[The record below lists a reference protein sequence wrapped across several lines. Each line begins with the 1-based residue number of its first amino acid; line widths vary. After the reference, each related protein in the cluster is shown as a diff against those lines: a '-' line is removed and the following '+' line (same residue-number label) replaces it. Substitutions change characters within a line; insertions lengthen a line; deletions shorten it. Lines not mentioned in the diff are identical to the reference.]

1 MNKTVLSICSTCR
14 DGDEENLKKRGGQRL
29 LENIVAYFNYKKL
42 PFLKLREVRCMSQC
56 KRSCVISFTSNNC
69 FTYVFGDINPKDP
82 QYVKSLFDLV
92 ILYGKAEEGFL
103 RRRDRPE
110 LFKSN
115 ILGRL
120 PAISSR
126 SPIIKKFKFF
136 LINHKC

>member
-1 MNKTVLSICSTCR
+1 MNETVLSICSTCR
-14 DGDEENLKKRGGQRL
+14 DGDENLKKSGGQLL
-29 LENIVAYFNYKKL
+29 LENIIAYFNYKKL

-82 QYVKSLFDLV
+82 KYIRSFFDLL
-92 ILYGKAEEGFL
+92 ISYGKAEEGFL

-120 PAISSR
+120 PAIESKSS
-126 SPIIKKFKFF
+126 IISK
-136 LINHKC
+136 I

>member
-1 MNKTVLSICSTCR
+1 MNETVLSICSTCR

-56 KRSCVISFTSNNC
+56 KRSCVISITSNNC

-126 SPIIKKFKFF
+126 SPIINK
-136 LINHKC
+136 L

>member
-1 MNKTVLSICSTCR
+1 MNETVLSICSTCR
-14 DGDEENLKKRGGQRL
+14 DGDENLKKSGGQRL
-29 LENIVAYFNYKKL
+29 LENIIAYFNYKKL

-69 FTYVFGDINPKDP
+69 FTYVFGDIDPKDP
-82 QYVKSLFDLV
+82 QYIRSLFDLL
-92 ILYGKAEEGFL
+92 ISYGKAEEGFL

-126 SPIIKKFKFF
+126 SPIINK
-136 LINHKC
+136 L

>member
-115 ILGRL
+115 ILCRL

-126 SPIIKKFKFF
+126 SPIIKK
-136 LINHKC
+136 L

>member
-1 MNKTVLSICSTCR
+1 MNETVLSICSTCR
-14 DGDEENLKKRGGQRL
+14 DGDENLKKSGGQLL
-29 LENIVAYFNYKKL
+29 LENIIAYFKYKKL

-69 FTYVFGDINPKDP
+69 FTYVFGDIDPKDS
-82 QYVKSLFDLV
+82 QYIRSLFDLL
-92 ILYGKAEEGFL
+92 ISYGKAEEGFL

-120 PAISSR
+120 PAIESKSS
-126 SPIIKKFKFF
+126 IISK
-136 LINHKC
+136 I

>member
-1 MNKTVLSICSTCR
+1 MNETVLSICSTCR
-14 DGDEENLKKRGGQRL
+14 DGDEENLQKRGGQRL

-126 SPIIKKFKFF
+126 SPIINK
-136 LINHKC
+136 L

>member
-1 MNKTVLSICSTCR
+1 M
-14 DGDEENLKKRGGQRL
+14 

-56 KRSCVISFTSNNC
+56 KRSCVISITSNNC

-103 RRRDRPE
+103 RRKDRPE

-126 SPIIKKFKFF
+126 SPIINK
-136 LINHKC
+136 L

>member
-1 MNKTVLSICSTCR
+1 MNETVLSISSTCR
-14 DGDEENLKKRGGQRL
+14 DGDENLKKSGGQLL
-29 LENIVAYFNYKKL
+29 LENIIAYFKYKKL

-69 FTYVFGDINPKDP
+69 FTYVFGDIDPKDP
-82 QYVKSLFDLV
+82 QYIRSLFDLL
-92 ILYGKAEEGFL
+92 ISYGKAEEGFL

-120 PAISSR
+120 PAIESKSS
-126 SPIIKKFKFF
+126 IISK
-136 LINHKC
+136 I

>member
-1 MNKTVLSICSTCR
+1 MNETVLSICSTCR
-14 DGDEENLKKRGGQRL
+14 DGDEENLQKRGGQRL

-56 KRSCVISFTSNNC
+56 KRSCVISITSNNC

-126 SPIIKKFKFF
+126 SPIINK
-136 LINHKC
+136 L

>member
-1 MNKTVLSICSTCR
+1 MIVNKTLLSICSNCR
-14 DGDEENLKKRGGQRL
+14 DENEENLKKRGGQRL
-29 LENIVAYFNYKKL
+29 LENIVAYSNYKKL

-69 FTYVFGDINPKDP
+69 FTYLFGDINPKDP

-126 SPIIKKFKFF
+126 SPIINK
-136 LINHKC
+136 L

>member
-1 MNKTVLSICSTCR
+1 M
-14 DGDEENLKKRGGQRL
+14 
-29 LENIVAYFNYKKL
+29 LENIVAYFNSKKL

-126 SPIIKKFKFF
+126 SPIINK
-136 LINHKC
+136 L

>member
-1 MNKTVLSICSTCR
+1 MNETVLSICSTCR
-14 DGDEENLKKRGGQRL
+14 DGDENLKKSGGQLL
-29 LENIVAYFNYKKL
+29 LENIIAYFNYKKL

-126 SPIIKKFKFF
+126 SPIINK
-136 LINHKC
+136 L

>member
-14 DGDEENLKKRGGQRL
+14 DGDENLKKSGGQLL
-29 LENIVAYFNYKKL
+29 LENIIAYFKYKKL

-69 FTYVFGDINPKDP
+69 FTYVFGDIDPKDP
-82 QYVKSLFDLV
+82 QYIRSLFDML
-92 ILYGKAEEGFL
+92 ISYGKAEEGFL

-120 PAISSR
+120 PAIESKSS
-126 SPIIKKFKFF
+126 IISK
-136 LINHKC
+136 I

>member
-120 PAISSR
+120 PAISSI
-126 SPIIKKFKFF
+126 SPIINK
-136 LINHKC
+136 L

>member
-1 MNKTVLSICSTCR
+1 MNETVLSICSTCR
-14 DGDEENLKKRGGQRL
+14 DGDENLKKSGGQLL
-29 LENIVAYFNYKKL
+29 LENIIAYFKYKKL

-69 FTYVFGDINPKDP
+69 FTYVFGDIDPKDP
-82 QYVKSLFDLV
+82 QYIRSLFDML
-92 ILYGKAEEGFL
+92 ISYGKAEEGFL

-120 PAISSR
+120 PAIESKSS
-126 SPIIKKFKFF
+126 IISK
-136 LINHKC
+136 I

>member
-1 MNKTVLSICSTCR
+1 MNETVLSICSTCR
-14 DGDEENLKKRGGQRL
+14 DGDENLKKSGGQLL
-29 LENIVAYFNYKKL
+29 LENIIAYFNYKKL

-69 FTYVFGDINPKDP
+69 FTYVFGDIDPKDP
-82 QYVKSLFDLV
+82 QYIRSLFDML
-92 ILYGKAEEGFL
+92 ISYGKAEEGFL

-120 PAISSR
+120 PAIESR
-126 SPIIKKFKFF
+126 SSIISK
-136 LINHKC
+136 I

>member
-1 MNKTVLSICSTCR
+1 MNETVLSICSTCR
-14 DGDEENLKKRGGQRL
+14 DGDEENLKKRGGERL
-29 LENIVAYFNYKKL
+29 LENIVAYFNCKKL

-126 SPIIKKFKFF
+126 SPITNK
-136 LINHKC
+136 L

>member
-1 MNKTVLSICSTCR
+1 MNETVLSICSTCR
-14 DGDEENLKKRGGQRL
+14 DGDENLKKSGGQLL
-29 LENIVAYFNYKKL
+29 LENIIAYFKYKKL

-69 FTYVFGDINPKDP
+69 FTYVFGDIDPKDP
-82 QYVKSLFDLV
+82 QYIRSLFDLL
-92 ILYGKAEEGFL
+92 ISYGKAEEGFL

-120 PAISSR
+120 PAIESR
-126 SPIIKKFKFF
+126 SSIISK
-136 LINHKC
+136 I